1 MLVRTG
7 VGLEENVN
15 HVSGSM
21 RDKNGNKNKDKD
33 KVRDNSDGEKRR
45 WDQVQSYSGFLS
57 IFHIPYGTILV
68 WITDSSSY
76 GSLFHTYGIQEM
88 TSSILYHFRIRKSA
102 HCLAHLS
109 ARLESLMPGF
119 VRLIVRLPSSYI
131 DPGYV
136 SPCTRK

>member
-88 TSSILYHFRIRKSA
+88 TSSIL
-102 HCLAHLS
+102 
-109 ARLESLMPGF
+109 
-119 VRLIVRLPSSYI
+119 LPFPY
-131 DPGYV
+131 
-136 SPCTRK
+136 

>member
-1 MLVRTG
+1 MGSSRLNERLVFYPQERP
-7 VGLEENVN
+7 
-15 HVSGSM
+15 
-21 RDKNGNKNKDKD
+21 
-33 KVRDNSDGEKRR
+33 
-45 WDQVQSYSGFLS
+45 GFLS

-76 GSLFHTYGIQEM
+76 GNLFHTYGIQEM

-136 SPCTRK
+136 